1 MDSKDLE
8 AEIHPLRNED
18 KRLPETPGNPGHADE
33 KLKSSPRQPRLSRCR
48 TVVFFLSLFVCLF
61 VVFVVSFIIP
71 CPERPVSQGMWR
83 IDYSAAVTYDFLA
96 TEDINRDR
104 IQDVLFLYKNANGSN
119 NFNLSCTD
127 EGFSSPCTF
136 VAAVSGASGSVLW
149 ERPAAQ
155 DGALVRCSVPQ
166 TQGSRMS
173 SACILVGRPSS
184 FVAVDLFTGETL
196 WSQPPGFDRNT
207 SDLSSLLQLP
217 DVDADGAPD
226 LLLLAQEDKE
236 VSSYLY
242 SGSTGRQIGHRGSLG
257 VGGTAGSLLHV
268 TRAGAHYILFP
279 CRTLGLCLQDR
290 PSRGSHMP
298 KGAEWGKPG
307 SPGRVLVPEGQGWP
321 TGSAGE
327 VGGGHPESRKQ
338 AWQPCPESP
347 AFRTASSLCGCSV
360 KGLHEAATGGAS
372 PLRRDLLWERM
383 LNTTPHGPL
392 GRRLVCVEGAGAI
405 PGRWVHLIS
414 TGSGVGGESSHGE
427 PAGRARG
434 EPACH
439 TAVRSRP
446 RSPGALRHLTHVPG
460 KAGED
465 LLLVTSEACVLLD
478 GQDLTPRW
486 TFRTA
491 QVFRKP
497 ILGHYKPDTPAV
509 VIENGTGTNRQI
521 LLLDLGSGAILWN
534 QALPGLPGDPQSAS
548 LPTADHRSAFFFWGL
563 HELSELSGTNQT
575 RPQDAQHSLY
585 MFHPTLPG
593 VLLELA
599 NISANIVSFQ
609 AVLFEPS
616 RHAACVLLMGP
627 AGPDTPG
634 TVSVAKHKVQDL
646 VPGSRVVRLAEGGPD
661 TDQAVRDRFSRL
673 RYRSEA

>member
-1 MDSKDLE
+1 MTMDSKDLE

-18 KRLPETPGNPGHADE
+18 KRLPETPGNLGHADE

-48 TVVFFLSLFVCLF
+48 TIVFFLSLFVCLF

-83 IDYSAAVTYDFLA
+83 IDYSTAVTYDFLA

-166 TQGSRMS
+166 TQGSRTS

-196 WSQPPGFDRNT
+196 WSQPHGFERNT

-226 LLLLAQEDKE
+226 LLLLTQEDKE
-236 VSSYLY
+236 VSGYLY

-279 CRTLGLCLQDR
+279 C
-290 PSRGSHMP
+290 P
-298 KGAEWGKPG
+298 
-307 SPGRVLVPEGQGWP
+307 
-321 TGSAGE
+321 
-327 VGGGHPESRKQ
+327 
-338 AWQPCPESP
+338 
-347 AFRTASSLCGCSV
+347 SSLCGCSV
-360 KGLHEAATGGAS
+360 KGLHEAVTGGAS

-383 LNTTPHGPL
+383 LNATPHGPL
-392 GRRLVCVEGAGAI
+392 G
-405 PGRWVHLIS
+405 
-414 TGSGVGGESSHGE
+414 
-427 PAGRARG
+427 
-434 EPACH
+434 
-439 TAVRSRP
+439 

-460 KAGED
+460 KAGKD

-478 GQDLTPRW
+478 GQDLTPQW

-509 VIENGTGTNRQI
+509 VIENGTGTDRQI
-521 LLLDLGSGAILWN
+521 LLLDLGSGAVLWS

-593 VLLELA
+593 ILLELA
-599 NISANIVSFQ
+599 NISANVVAFQ

-646 VPGSRVVRLAEGGPD
+646 VPGSRVVRLAESGPD
-661 TDQAVRDRFSRL
+661 SDQAVRDRFSRL

>member
-18 KRLPETPGNPGHADE
+18 KRLPETPGNPGHTDE

-279 CRTLGLCLQDR
+279 C
-290 PSRGSHMP
+290 P
-298 KGAEWGKPG
+298 
-307 SPGRVLVPEGQGWP
+307 
-321 TGSAGE
+321 
-327 VGGGHPESRKQ
+327 
-338 AWQPCPESP
+338 
-347 AFRTASSLCGCSV
+347 SSLCSCSV

-392 GRRLVCVEGAGAI
+392 GR
-405 PGRWVHLIS
+405 
-414 TGSGVGGESSHGE
+414 
-427 PAGRARG
+427 
-434 EPACH
+434 
-439 TAVRSRP
+439 
-446 RSPGALRHLTHVPG
+446 SPGALRHLMHVPG

-534 QALPGLPGDPQSAS
+534 QGLPGLPGDPQSAS

-599 NISANIVSFQ
+599 NISANIVAFQ

>member
-321 TGSAGE
+321 AGSAGE

-392 GRRLVCVEGAGAI
+392 G
-405 PGRWVHLIS
+405 
-414 TGSGVGGESSHGE
+414 
-427 PAGRARG
+427 
-434 EPACH
+434 
-439 TAVRSRP
+439 